1 MKTYKSTIFADSN
14 CALDMIPS
22 FDILISEE
30 DFNLLLQSG
39 KICRPAEDRTGM
51 NSNANFARALSWITN
66 SECAMITAWRQKDG
80 EEKVTRKVNEENNR
94 QLVQCLREFGYGVI
108 KSLGWFQEEGD
119 QLAKEYSFLVF
130 NHRNDGSPFF
140 QRMKELAERFNQD
153 SFLYKKPGA
162 KEQIYEYCIRK
173 QSSTPIGFINFECVD
188 PMNHSMIGGHPFVF
202 SFAAED

>member
-66 SECAMITAWRQKDG
+66 SECAIPAARAQ
-80 EEKVTRKVNEENNR
+80 VF
-94 QLVQCLREFGYGVI
+94 LLSSFSLR
-108 KSLGWFQEEGD
+108 
-119 QLAKEYSFLVF
+119 
-130 NHRNDGSPFF
+130 
-140 QRMKELAERFNQD
+140 
-153 SFLYKKPGA
+153 
-162 KEQIYEYCIRK
+162 
-173 QSSTPIGFINFECVD
+173 
-188 PMNHSMIGGHPFVF
+188 VF
-202 SFAAED
+202 SLKLPKGGPAHYSKKMTLIAQIT